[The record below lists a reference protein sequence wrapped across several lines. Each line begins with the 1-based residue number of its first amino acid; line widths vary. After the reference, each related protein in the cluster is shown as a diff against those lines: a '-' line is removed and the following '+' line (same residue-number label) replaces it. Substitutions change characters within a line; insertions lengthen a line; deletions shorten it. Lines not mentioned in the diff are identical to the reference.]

1 MVWGPVVE
9 AEASWADA
17 GTPAA
22 QAHATEAE
30 AASAQARE
38 VFLAGNDLPAR
49 WAHRRR
55 FVVLETDFGGG
66 HNFLATWAALR
77 RAARPPGQLVFVAIA
92 PHPPSPAQLRRAHLS
107 LTGHGDPVLP
117 ELAEGLIAQWP
128 HATPDL
134 HVLDFDAGRLRL
146 ILAFGDAATVLPELV
161 LQADAIYLDGPA
173 TSLSPSLWEGHQ
185 LRHLHRLAAP
195 GATLA
200 SLSTDPQPCQALLRA
215 GFELRQTLAGPGRPA
230 FTVAQFKP
238 RHVAPPPPGR
248 RSQPQTRSVAVVG
261 AGLAGAA
268 VARALA
274 AQGLAVQV
282 FERHAGPALETSG
295 NAAGLF
301 HSIVHVQDGHHARW
315 LRAAALH
322 TERVLRPLIEGGAVP
337 GAVNGLWRGEHGLD
351 AAQMQALLARQH
363 QPTAHVQVRANGI
376 AGAHLPVAG
385 WWFAGGGWVSPAALA
400 SHWLKASGA
409 ALRYGVEVASLQA
422 LDSADPSQA
431 QAAWCLRDNQGCALA
446 TVDAVVLCNPAD
458 VQRLLTNPAWA
469 LRPVRGQTTILPASA
484 TLGVHL
490 PWPVA
495 DAGYALRLPD
505 GRVFCGGA
513 SQPDDSSTELRDS
526 DHAHNL
532 AGLRR
537 LTGWAGRV
545 DDAAL
550 IGRAGV
556 RWSADDRLPISG
568 PVAAWPCRATQLR
581 FAERQPG
588 LHVFT
593 ALGSRGITQAALGA
607 ELLAARLTGAPSPL
621 PSSLIDALD
630 PARFAVRALRRGR

>member
-30 AASAQARE
+30 AASAQAGE

-92 PHPPSPAQLRRAHLS
+92 PHPPSLAQLRRAHLS

-161 LQADAIYLDGPA
+161 LQADAIYLDGP
-173 TSLSPSLWEGHQ
+173 SPQHDPALWDWHQ

-200 SLSTDPQPCQALLRA
+200 SLNTDPAPRQALTRA
-215 GFELRQTLAGPGRPA
+215 GFELQHLPPTQHRPA
-230 FTVAQFKP
+230 FTAARFKP

-274 AQGLAVQV
+274 ALGLAVQV

-301 HSIVHVQDGHHARW
+301 HSVVHVQDGHHARW

-337 GAVNGLWRGEHGLD
+337 GAINGLWRGEHGLD

-363 QPTAHVQVRANGI
+363 QPAAHVQVRANSI
-376 AGAHLPVAG
+376 AGGPAG

-400 SHWLKASGA
+400 GHWLKASGA
-409 ALRYGVEVASLQA
+409 ALHYGVEVASLQA
-422 LDSADPSQA
+422 LGDADPSQA
-431 QAAWCLRDNQGCALA
+431 QTAWCLRDRQGSALA
-446 TVDAVVLCNPAD
+446 IVDAVVLCNPAD
-458 VQRLLTNPAWA
+458 VQRLLTHPAWA
-469 LRPVRGQTTILPASA
+469 LRPVRGQTTILPAA
-484 TLGVHL
+484 AAPDLHL

-505 GRVFCGGA
+505 GGVFCGGA
-513 SQPDDSSTELRDS
+513 SQPDDSGTELRDS